1 MAVVWPGVIY
11 GMAYS
16 QVVIKNKPP
25 KVTFKKFTDDK
36 VGYAYP
42 TEYKIEVATNQSN
55 REIIGSTL
63 HECLHL
69 TLPSLTEKQVIKLEA
84 AIAPVLW
91 KAVLK
96 LKNKW
101 SKANVKKRK

>member
-1 MAVVWPGVIY
+1 VAVVWPGVIY

-69 TLPSLTEKQVIKLEA
+69 TLPSLTEA